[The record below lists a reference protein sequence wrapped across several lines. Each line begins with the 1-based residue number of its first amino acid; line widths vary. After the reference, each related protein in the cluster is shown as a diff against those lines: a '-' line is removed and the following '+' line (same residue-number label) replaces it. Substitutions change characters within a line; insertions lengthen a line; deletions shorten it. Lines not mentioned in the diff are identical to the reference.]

1 MGSGHPAS
9 MLWSVYL
16 DRESEAVNPDKESDE
31 RYDDVGV
38 SRPSF
43 HSPTGAPSAE
53 DCYHF
58 PSWLS
63 LGQKTNHWSLGL
75 ERTGLETA
83 NKILGI
89 E

>member
-1 MGSGHPAS
+1 M
-9 MLWSVYL
+9 YL

-53 DCYHF
+53 DCYHWTET
-58 PSWLS
+58 S
-63 LGQKTNHWSLGL
+63 KKINHKFATFLQFQVIPTL
-75 ERTGLETA
+75 
-83 NKILGI
+83 
-89 E
+89 

>member
-1 MGSGHPAS
+1 

-43 HSPTGAPSAE
+43 HSPTVASAE
-53 DCYHF
+53 GDERRWVGF
-58 PSWLS
+58 GLS
-63 LGQKTNHWSLGL
+63 LSFDPSPHRN
-75 ERTGLETA
+75 RP
-83 NKILGI
+83 
-89 E
+89 